1 MPTLLMTHIS
11 VPWHPAIFTH
21 TQKQG
26 ESTHSLTS
34 RLCKNQPCDLKLFF
48 CTVPATIFIESVMK
62 MYFKIYF
69 TCIPLCR
76 CRLAW
81 RGRPSHLG
89 YTQHNPPLGAHHRLQ
104 AYKYGALCSTSNQI
118 DTRFLLAPEAHSQ
131 SHNCSR
137 AEKVKISY
145 TQKYHPFPLCY

>member
-1 MPTLLMTHIS
+1 MPTLLMTHTS

-21 TQKQG
+21 T
-26 ESTHSLTS
+26 
-34 RLCKNQPCDLKLFF
+34 KNKVSQHILWHLDCVKPTIQSKNVFLYSPCYNFYRVSDEN
-48 CTVPATIFIESVMK
+48 VSD
-62 MYFKIYF
+62 F

-81 RGRPSHLG
+81 RGRLSHWG
-89 YTQHNPPLGAHHRLQ
+89 YTRHNPPLGAHHRLQ

-118 DTRFLLAPEAHSQ
+118 DTGFLLAPEGHSP

-137 AEKVKISY
+137 AENAKISY
-145 TQKYHPFPLCY
+145 TQKYHPFTLCY